1 MPWPRRQAPTFS
13 EDYLEAEN
21 IVEVDAGRAHGME
34 FIGLRI
40 SSVKA
45 FGHEVLL
52 LVVQHQDS
60 VYG

>member
-1 MPWPRRQAPTFS
+1 
-13 EDYLEAEN
+13 
-21 IVEVDAGRAHGME
+21 ME